1 MGATVGLVMIVKN
14 EERTLPRLA
23 ESVRGQLD
31 HWTIVDTGSTDQT
44 MAIAPRPVRRRE
56 RRDPQDR
63 MARVRTRA
71 ERMPCRP
78 VCPIRIGCSFW
89 TRTTPWP
96 GRSTEKR

>member
-44 MAIAPRPVRRRE
+44 KAIAP
-56 RRDPQDR
+56 
-63 MARVRTRA
+63 
-71 ERMPCRP
+71 
-78 VCPIRIGCSFW
+78 GCS
-89 TRTTPWP
+89 PA
-96 GRSTEKR
+96 